1 MTNYIA
7 RLVVDTGLSIQNKI
21 HNGIAWEIYDFKE
34 LILEC
39 EKERLDRR
47 TTRSLVF
54 DVLEIIPRMD
64 KDARAN
70 AWKEISGQFLPA
82 KEYTVTKIN
91 METATEAEVAEH
103 LSKVFAA
110 KVAKMAKA
118 TA

>member
-7 RLVVDTGLSIQNKI
+7 RLVVSTGLAIQNKI
-21 HNGIAWEIYDFKE
+21 RDGVAWEISDFEE
-34 LILEC
+34 LIVEC

-47 TTRSLVF
+47 CTRSLVLKI
-54 DVLEIIPRMD
+54 LEIIPRMD